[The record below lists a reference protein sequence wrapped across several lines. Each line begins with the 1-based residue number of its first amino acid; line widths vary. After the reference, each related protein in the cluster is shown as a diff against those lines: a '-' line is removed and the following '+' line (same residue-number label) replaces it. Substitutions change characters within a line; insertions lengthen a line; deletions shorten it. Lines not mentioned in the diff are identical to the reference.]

1 MKKGD
6 KTREHIIMKSAE
18 LFNQQGYAGSSL
30 NDIIAAT
37 GIKKGGIYR
46 HFNSKDEIALEAY
59 QYAASRVGS
68 KFSEAIEQEESA
80 AGRLLAYFRVYEDV
94 VNNPPFIGGC
104 PLQNTAVESDD
115 THPVLRDR
123 ARRGLHSTLDE
134 MKSIIQ
140 EGIRMGEFKE
150 DLNANALATFAFSL
164 LEGGIMLSKLEG
176 SNRHMQMNMT
186 SFAAYLQQCC
196 LHPQRT
202 MPERSLGET
211 DAAG

>member
-6 KTREHIIMKSAE
+6 RTRELIIMKSAQ

-46 HFNSKDEIALEAY
+46 HFSSKDEIALEAY
-59 QYAASRVGS
+59 NYAASTVGRS
-68 KFSEAIEQEESA
+68 ISEAVDLEESA
-80 AGRLLAYFRVYEDV
+80 AGRLLAFFRVYEDV

-115 THPVLRDR
+115 THPALRER
-123 ARRGLHSTLDE
+123 AQSGLHDVMDM
-134 MKSIIQ
+134 MKRIIK
-140 EGIRMGEFKE
+140 EGIQSGEFHE
-150 DLNANALATFAFSL
+150 NIDVDALASFAFSL

-176 SNRHMQMNMT
+176 DNKYMKMNMA
-186 SFAAYLQQCC
+186 SFSSYLEQVCV
-196 LHPQRT
+196 R
-202 MPERSLGET
+202 
-211 DAAG
+211 

>member
-46 HFNSKDEIALEAY
+46 HFSSKDEIALEAY
-59 QYAASRVGS
+59 NYAASLVGRR
-68 KFSEAIEQEESA
+68 FSEAIGKEESA
-80 AGRLLAYFRVYEDV
+80 TGRLLAFFRVYEDV

-115 THPVLRDR
+115 THPTLRQR
-123 ARRGLHSTLDE
+123 AQRGLHGTLDT
-134 MKSIIQ
+134 MKSIIY
-140 EGIRMGEFKE
+140 EGIRKGEFKE
-150 DLNANALATFAFSL
+150 NLDVDALASFAFSL

-176 SNRHMQMNMT
+176 NNRHMQMNID
-186 SFAAYLQQCC
+186 SFSSYLQQCC
-196 LHPQRT
+196 LNVH
-202 MPERSLGET
+202 
-211 DAAG
+211 